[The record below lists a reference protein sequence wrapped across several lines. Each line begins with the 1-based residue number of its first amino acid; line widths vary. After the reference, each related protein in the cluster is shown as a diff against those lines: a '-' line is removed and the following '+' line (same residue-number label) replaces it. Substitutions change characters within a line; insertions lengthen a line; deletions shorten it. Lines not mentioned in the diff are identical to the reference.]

1 MSRRHAKTYT
11 WLPVVLVGLAFAVRV
26 QNLTY
31 HSLWFDEAMSVHWAR
46 SSVGRILQV
55 SMNLVEDRLPPLYYL
70 LLHGWRLVFGDSEM
84 AFRLPSVLL
93 GVVLVAVM
101 YRLVRDL
108 LGRQAAL
115 LSGALVALNPFLV
128 WYSQEARMYALAVLV
143 ATCATWSFLA
153 ALRAFDSGCAT
164 LPHWIAYSACV
175 VIGLYT
181 HLYTALL
188 VPAHGLYLLLTRLR
202 PSRIWLYFLGSL
214 IAVALLGSPLLSAA
228 VRVSGEA
235 GPGNPLEG
243 LAERLWTLLR
253 AFTVWKA
260 PLASLWADVIAV
272 MMGMFALLGLVPI
285 RTLLRAKQSGSGTHF
300 PATRL
305 FIALLLLV
313 PLVAASLLLLRNRL
327 AFFGERYFIVLVP
340 WFLVS
345 VALGATQL
353 SSLVRL
359 RSNVPW
365 RWAGGS
371 CIAVPLVLSLLP
383 LPGQWSPPARKE
395 GWRETAAYL
404 ATHSR
409 PEEAILIHPDWV
421 RYPLQYYLRGGGQ
434 TYAVFSSVEAHSD
447 LDGPLSAIST
457 RHPVVWL
464 VESHVELADPQRRV
478 NAWLAERYPLATE
491 LYPPG
496 LAVRAYVSDYRISR
510 LPDFARPISVAFRS
524 CVHLVGYFMPDMQVR
539 ATDDLFH
546 PPSGWIHVVTYWRRD
561 EPCTQNYT
569 PFVHMVDDLGQVWGA
584 SLERSQSAFHL
595 YPTTDWETDEVVRA
609 DFDVNLNP
617 VTPAG
622 AYFLVVGLRDSA
634 GEQVP
639 LVDGNPQAML
649 TEVQVIP

>member
-1 MSRRHAKTYT
+1 MSQEHRKAYT
-11 WLPVVLVGLAFAVRV
+11 WLPVILVGLAFAVRA

-31 HSLWFDEAMSVHWAR
+31 HSFWFDEAMSVHWAR
-46 SSVGRILQV
+46 SSLGRILQV

-93 GVVLVAVM
+93 GVLLVAVV
-101 YRLVRDL
+101 YRLVRGV

-128 WYSQEARMYALAVLV
+128 WYSQEARMYALAVFV

-153 ALRAFDSGCAT
+153 ALRAFDGGRAT
-164 LPHWIAYSACV
+164 LPHWIAYSAWGT
-175 VIGLYT
+175 IGLYT
-181 HLYTALL
+181 HFYTALL

-202 PSRIWLYFLGSL
+202 LSRIWLYFLGSV
-214 IAVALLGSPLLSAA
+214 IAVAVLGSPLLSAA

-243 LAERLWTLLR
+243 IAERLWTLLR

-260 PLASLWADVIAV
+260 PLESLWADLLAA
-272 MMGMFALLGLVPI
+272 MMGVLALLGLI
-285 RTLLRAKQSGSGTHF
+285 LNRTHLLGKQRNREASLS
-300 PATRL
+300 AVRL
-305 FIALLLLV
+305 LIALLLLL
-313 PLVAASLLLLRNRL
+313 PLAVASLLLLRNRL

-340 WFLVS
+340 WFLVA

-353 SSLVRL
+353 GSLVTL
-359 RSNVPW
+359 RSNWLW
-365 RWAGGS
+365 RWAARG
-371 CIAVPLVLSLLP
+371 CIALPLVLSVLP

-434 TYAVFSSVEAHSD
+434 TYAVFSSVEGHSD
-447 LDGPLSAIST
+447 LERPLSAISA

-478 NAWLAERYPLATE
+478 NAWLAQRYPLATE

-496 LAVRAYVSDYRISR
+496 LAVRAYVPDYRISH
-510 LPDFARPISVAFRS
+510 LPDFARPVSVVFRS
-524 CVHLVGYFMPDMQVR
+524 CVHLVGYFVPDLQVR
-539 ATDDLFH
+539 AMDDLFH

-561 EPCTQNYT
+561 EPCAQNFM
-569 PFVHMVDDLGQVWGA
+569 PFVHMVDGLGQVWGA

-595 YPTTDWETDEVVRA
+595 YPATQWRTDEIVRA

-622 AYFLVVGLRDSA
+622 TYFLVVGLRDSA

-639 LVDGNPQAML
+639 LADGSPQAML
-649 TEVQVIP
+649 TEVWVVP